1 MARVREVT
9 AASTWSGS
17 RVRVPG
23 EDVAEHRQRPGRHG
37 RVRGGGEGQ
46 RRDDHLV
53 APADPEGLEGDLHGD
68 GAVGHHHPV
77 PGALV
82 GGEPLG
88 EGGGQR
94 PRLGEPAPAAAP
106 HHLGDRL
113 GVAFVVHRP
122 GRVALGPDRRPA
134 AQRQLRHVVPPVRRR
149 PVASRR
155 GVDFPAPP
163 QIMSGREEGFL
174 TITGRRPWP
183 SRRRRWARPACCGR
197 STPAPSSSG
206 SSARGPVSRAQV
218 ARDSGL
224 SKPTVSLGLSRPAG
238 RRAGPRGRPVQ
249 RPPGAERRPL
259 RAEPGGRL
267 GGGHRRRPPAGP
279 GRPGRHHRR
288 RGRPPRRAGPGLERP
303 RPHRPDRRDRPRA
316 GRRGRHRLGPGA
328 PRHRGQP
335 RACSSRSGARSPWP
349 PTCPAGAA
357 RAWWRPCGRSSG
369 TASGSR
375 TT

>member
-1 MARVREVT
+1 MNSRSSGSLARPQSISEWARRASPASSVSRLPPSPAVRSLVDWWLKEPNSPNDPAPRSRQRWPWACAQSSTRASPWRRAISVRRSMSAIWWPRCTGMMARVRAVT

-17 RVRVPG
+17 TVRVPG

-37 RVRGGGEGQ
+37 RVRGGREGQ

-82 GGEPLG
+82 GREPLG

-155 GVDFPAPP
+155 GVDFLAPP
-163 QIMSGREEGFL
+163 SDNERDV
-174 TITGRRPWP
+174 RK
-183 SRRRRWARPACCGR
+183 
-197 STPAPSSSG
+197 
-206 SSARGPVSRAQV
+206 VS
-218 ARDSGL
+218 
-224 SKPTVSLGLSRPAG
+224 
-238 RRAGPRGRPVQ
+238 
-249 RPPGAERRPL
+249 
-259 RAEPGGRL
+259 
-267 GGGHRRRPPAGP
+267 
-279 GRPGRHHRR
+279 
-288 RGRPPRRAGPGLERP
+288 
-303 RPHRPDRRDRPRA
+303 
-316 GRRGRHRLGPGA
+316 
-328 PRHRGQP
+328 
-335 RACSSRSGARSPWP
+335 
-349 PTCPAGAA
+349 
-357 RAWWRPCGRSSG
+357 
-369 TASGSR
+369 
-375 TT
+375 